1 MWPVSK
7 NPTRT
12 VGFPL
17 RHVAKAKDQNTPI
30 QQRDG
35 TGGPLYHR
43 RDSRCSS
50 LCSHT
55 ISRTLEHLASI
66 FFQNSRLSSQYR
78 RELFIDNTVGKPLL
92 SVTPCVSDPVCYSRC
107 DPACVTRS
115 DPPEYAGVRSGTRS
129 TPISLLTQARV
140 LPRELHI
147 EISVGLVASSSCS
160 SLSFYPPQF
169 SHHTVYGLTRDDDTR
184 RRRLR
189 FRENIRHSRSTK
201 TDCVGQFLLSH
212 IFPVRVDFPQ

>member
-1 MWPVSK
+1 VWPVSK

-92 SVTPCVSDPVCYSRC
+92 SEH
-107 DPACVTRS
+107 PACVT
-115 DPPEYAGVRSGTRS
+115 
-129 TPISLLTQARV
+129 LRV
-140 LPRELHI
+140 LPCVCYPACVTLRVLPGVIHRSRPAYDPAHDPPRFHFSHKPLCYLEN
-147 EISVGLVASSSCS
+147 STSRSRSASS
-160 SLSFYPPQF
+160 P
-169 SHHTVYGLTRDDDTR
+169 RAAA
-184 RRRLR
+184 RLC
-189 FRENIRHSRSTK
+189 RSTH
-201 TDCVGQFLLSH
+201 LSSRTIH
-212 IFPVRVDFPQ
+212 STV